1 MQLILI
7 VSVIIIILI
16 LVSAEHRIEALKKEI
31 TKDIKIER
39 ARAIQQSKSVTRGQ
53 VTEQMIPMFPDFP
66 YSMSDCKFSGA
77 PIDYIIFKGMSEFRD
92 TSDGEISIIFADVK
106 VGSAQRTKVQNRIK
120 KAIEEGK
127 VSFETWT
134 IDKDNKIKIQ

>member
-16 LVSAEHRIEALKKEI
+16 LVSAERRIEALKKEI